1 MPSIWTRL
9 AFSRFGKGLTLSQ
22 IRPGFY
28 VSALELFLKILWEKE
43 KLLVTSNFSFSNS
56 VFFPFGELSV
66 TFITVKIVVC
76 KSLLVG
82 MSLKFVVWE
91 RVKPFPNKAWFLSD
105 CITSLLIGWLYWG
118 LSLL

>member
-1 MPSIWTRL
+1 MTCEKEIITY
-9 AFSRFGKGLTLSQ
+9 LTLSQ
-22 IRPGFY
+22 TSPGFY
-28 VSALELFLKILWEKE
+28 VSALELFLQILWEKE

-91 RVKPFPNKAWFLSD
+91 RVNPFSDMPNLGYSNSAANKDMMSKILTNAD
-105 CITSLLIGWLYWG
+105 TII
-118 LSLL
+118 

>member
-1 MPSIWTRL
+1 MPLLRKRASIALPPANRNE
-9 AFSRFGKGLTLSQ
+9 LTLSQ
-22 IRPGFY
+22 TSPGFY
-28 VSALELFLKILWEKE
+28 MSALELFLKILWEKE

-91 RVKPFPNKAWFLSD
+91 RVKEEFREMLALD
-105 CITSLLIGWLYWG
+105 E
-118 LSLL
+118 